1 MFSIQNA
8 CTEVGCNES
17 WDSVLGKS
25 WDRRPGSY
33 EESDKYIKSMR
44 FYIRKIFSMSFIK
57 CGLVTIEGVYPASSY
72 REVIRH
78 NLKEAQSDYL
88 M

>member
-17 WDSVLGKS
+17 WDSVLGES
-25 WDRRPGSY
+25 WDRRPGSC

-44 FYIRKIFSMSFIK
+44 FYIRKILSMSFIK

-72 REVIRH
+72 RELIGH